1 MERSVGL
8 PAVVVVYMPNRGE
21 GTADAPGLGY
31 GQPLAVGVS
40 FKELELT

>member
-1 MERSVGL
+1 MDLS
-8 PAVVVVYMPNRGE
+8 AVVVVYMLCRGE
-21 GTADAPGLGY
+21 GIAAAPGLGY